1 MKTVLLAGLGMALLV
16 GCAKAPAPAPAEAAT
31 PQPAVAAHT
40 PAHAPGSQ
48 RGEGHPYELADTQVW
63 DVPDTVSGRR
73 YIEVPKAMACTAVVN
88 HEHPAAAQRVA
99 HGRHRHASTTDARRA
114 QRLANS
120 HTRHALVCADR

>member
-63 DVPDTVSGRR
+63 DVPDPVSGRR

-88 HEHPAAAQRVA
+88 HEHHPLLRSVLHTADT
-99 HGRHRHASTTDARRA
+99 GMRA
-114 QRLANS
+114 QPMRGVHNVLP
-120 HTRHALVCADR
+120 TPTHATP